1 MKKTNTQVQQ
11 HSTKSGNTISANKE
25 SHIEQ
30 ALTMYKENVSPSE
43 TYFQAI
49 LSQIPEQQKLKEGRA
64 VRSPY
69 RWLAITQ
76 IVTLA
81 AVIIVVLP
89 SYIVPSDDAKMR
101 QNNPYYETD
110 KQIEAFEL
118 LLDEEDSTHSLEG
131 YSL

>member
-1 MKKTNTQVQQ
+1 MKNTNINSQ
-11 HSTKSGNTISANKE
+11 

-76 IVTLA
+76 VLTLSAIIV
-81 AVIIVVLP
+81 AVIP
-89 SYIVPSDDAKMR
+89 AYITQLQDA
-101 QNNPYYETD
+101 QSNPYYETD
-110 KQIEAFEL
+110 KQIEAFEQRI
-118 LLDEEDSTHSLEG
+118 DNEDYQNNLRD

>member
-1 MKKTNTQVQQ
+1 MKQTNSDKQL
-11 HSTKSGNTISANKE
+11 
-25 SHIEQ
+25 HIEE

-76 IVTLA
+76 VVTLSA
-81 AVIIVVLP
+81 IVLAVLP
-89 SYIVPSDDAKMR
+89 AYIMQASDA
-101 QNNPYYETD
+101 QTNPYYETD
-110 KQIEAFEL
+110 KQVDAFERQIN
-118 LLDEEDSTHSLEG
+118 DEDYQNNLRD

>member
-1 MKKTNTQVQQ
+1 MKQINTTPQ
-11 HSTKSGNTISANKE
+11 SN
-25 SHIEQ
+25 IEK

-76 IVTLA
+76 
-81 AVIIVVLP
+81 VITAFAIIFVVIP
-89 SYIVPSDDAKMR
+89 GHVQVPDDAKS
-101 QNNPYYETD
+101 NPYYETD
-110 KQIEAFEL
+110 VQIERFEQQI
-118 LLDEEDSTHSLEG
+118 DNEDYEHNLSDFTL
-131 YSL
+131 

>member
-1 MKKTNTQVQQ
+1 MKHINPNTQ
-11 HSTKSGNTISANKE
+11 
-25 SHIEQ
+25 SHTEPAIEG
-30 ALTMYKENVSPSE
+30 ALAMYKENVSPSE

-76 IVTLA
+76 LVTLA
-81 AVIIVVLP
+81 AIVIAVFP
-89 SYIVPSDDAKMR
+89 SYTTPGDDVKS
-101 QNNPYYETD
+101 NPYYETD
-110 KQIEAFEL
+110 KQIEAFEQQID
-118 LLDEEDSTHSLEG
+118 DEDAAHNLQD

>member
-1 MKKTNTQVQQ
+1 MKQTNPLAQ
-11 HSTKSGNTISANKE
+11 

-76 IVTLA
+76 VATFCAIILA
-81 AVIIVVLP
+81 VLP
-89 SYIVPSDDAKMR
+89 AYVLQSQDAR
-101 QNNPYYETD
+101 GNPYYETD
-110 KQIEAFEL
+110 RQVEAFEKQI
-118 LLDEEDSTHSLEG
+118 DNEDYEINLKD

>member
-1 MKKTNTQVQQ
+1 MKNTNILQQ
-11 HSTKSGNTISANKE
+11 
-25 SHIEQ
+25 SHIED

-76 IVTLA
+76 VVTLSA
-81 AVIIVVLP
+81 IIFAVLP
-89 SYIVPSDDAKMR
+89 TYLTQHSDVDA
-101 QNNPYYETD
+101 NPYYETD
-110 KQIEAFEL
+110 RQVEIFEQQINN
-118 LLDEEDSTHSLEG
+118 EDYQNNLRDSML
-131 YSL
+131 

>member
-1 MKKTNTQVQQ
+1 MKQTNPHTQ
-11 HSTKSGNTISANKE
+11 

-30 ALTMYKENVSPSE
+30 AIETSLTMYKENVSPSE

-76 IVTLA
+76 MVTLA
-81 AVIIVVLP
+81 VVVIAVLP
-89 SYIVPSDDAKMR
+89 TYVIKGGEAQS
-101 QNNPYYETD
+101 NPYYETD
-110 KQIEAFEL
+110 KQIEAFEQQ
-118 LLDEEDSTHSLEG
+118 LDKEDATRNLQD

>member
-1 MKKTNTQVQQ
+1 MKKSNTTQQ
-11 HSTKSGNTISANKE
+11 F
-25 SHIEQ
+25 HIEE

-76 IVTLA
+76 VVTLSA
-81 AVIIVVLP
+81 IIFAVLP
-89 SYIVPSDDAKMR
+89 TFIAEKSAY

-110 KQIEAFEL
+110 QQVEAFEQKI
-118 LLDEEDSTHSLEG
+118 DNEDYEKNLNN
-131 YSL
+131 YRL

>member
-1 MKKTNTQVQQ
+1 MKKTNQTSQS
-11 HSTKSGNTISANKE
+11 HTEPYKE
-25 SHIEQ
+25 KPIER

-69 RWLAITQ
+69 RWLAMTQ
-76 IVTLA
+76 MVTLA
-81 AVIIVVLP
+81 AIVIAVFPGYVTP
-89 SYIVPSDDAKMR
+89 GDDSKS
-101 QNNPYYETD
+101 NPYYETD
-110 KQIEAFEL
+110 KQIEAFERQ
-118 LLDEEDSTHSLEG
+118 LDDEDVTHNLQD

>member
-1 MKKTNTQVQQ
+1 MKNNNPNTQ
-11 HSTKSGNTISANKE
+11 
-25 SHIEQ
+25 SHTEQ
-30 ALTMYKENVSPSE
+30 ATERALIMYKENVSPSE

>member
-1 MKKTNTQVQQ
+1 MKQTNPQTQ
-11 HSTKSGNTISANKE
+11 
-25 SHIEQ
+25 SHIET
-30 ALTMYKENVSPSE
+30 AIEKSLAMYKENVSPSE

-76 IVTLA
+76 MVTLA
-81 AVIIVVLP
+81 AIVIAVLP
-89 SYIVPSDDAKMR
+89 GYVVPTDETRMK

-110 KQIEAFEL
+110 KQIEAFEQQIE
-118 LLDEEDSTHSLEG
+118 DEDSQNNLKD
-131 YSL
+131 YAL

>member
-1 MKKTNTQVQQ
+1 
-11 HSTKSGNTISANKE
+11 
-25 SHIEQ
+25 
-30 ALTMYKENVSPSE
+30 MYKENVSPSE

-76 IVTLA
+76 VVTLSA
-81 AVIIVVLP
+81 IIFAVLP
-89 SYIVPSDDAKMR
+89 TYISQRNDI

-110 KQIEAFEL
+110 RQVESFEQQI
-118 LLDEEDSTHSLEG
+118 DNEDYENNLKD

>member
-1 MKKTNTQVQQ
+1 MEKTNLQTQ
-11 HSTKSGNTISANKE
+11 
-25 SHIEQ
+25 SHIEK
-30 ALTMYKENVSPSE
+30 ALAMYKENVSPSE

-76 IVTLA
+76 VVTLA
-81 AVIIVVLP
+81 AIVIAVLP
-89 SYIVPSDDAKMR
+89 SNVITPDDAR
-101 QNNPYYETD
+101 NNPYYETD
-110 KQIEAFEL
+110 RQIEAFEQKI
-118 LLDEEDSTHSLEG
+118 DAEDSAQSLRD

>member
-1 MKKTNTQVQQ
+1 MKQTNFQTQ
-11 HSTKSGNTISANKE
+11 
-25 SHIEQ
+25 SHIEK

-76 IVTLA
+76 VVTLS
-81 AVIIVVLP
+81 AVILAVLP
-89 SYIVPSDDAKMR
+89 AYIVQS
-101 QNNPYYETD
+101 QNIRSNPYYETD
-110 KQIEAFEL
+110 RQIEAFEKQI
-118 LLDEEDSTHSLEG
+118 DNEDFENNLRD

>member
-1 MKKTNTQVQQ
+1 MKQTN
-11 HSTKSGNTISANKE
+11 NKHNYTVE
-25 SHIEQ
+25 D

-76 IVTLA
+76 MVTVCA
-81 AVIIVVLP
+81 IIIAVLP
-89 SYIVPSDDAKMR
+89 AYLITGESM
-101 QNNPYYETD
+101 NNPYYETD
-110 KQIEAFEL
+110 RQVEAFERA
-118 LLDEEDSTHSLEG
+118 LDDEDYANNLKD

>member
-1 MKKTNTQVQQ
+1 MKQTKFVQQ
-11 HSTKSGNTISANKE
+11 
-25 SHIEQ
+25 SHIED

-76 IVTLA
+76 VVTLSA
-81 AVIIVVLP
+81 IIIAVLP
-89 SYIVPSDDAKMR
+89 SYLTQTQSLVS
-101 QNNPYYETD
+101 NPYYETEQ
-110 KQIEAFEL
+110 QIEAFERQI
-118 LLDEEDSTHSLEG
+118 DKEDYENNLKD
-131 YSL
+131 YVL

>member
-1 MKKTNTQVQQ
+1 MKHNTNLQQ
-11 HSTKSGNTISANKE
+11 
-25 SHIEQ
+25 SHIED

-76 IVTLA
+76 MITLA
-81 AVIIVVLP
+81 AIVIAVFPNYVAP
-89 SYIVPSDDAKMR
+89 TDDAKS
-101 QNNPYYETD
+101 NPYYETD
-110 KQIEAFEL
+110 KQIEAFEQQID
-118 LLDEEDSTHSLEG
+118 DEDVTHNLQD

>member
-1 MKKTNTQVQQ
+1 MKNTNTQQ
-11 HSTKSGNTISANKE
+11 
-25 SHIEQ
+25 SHIEE

-64 VRSPY
+64 IRSPY

-76 IVTLA
+76 VVTLF

-89 SYIVPSDDAKMR
+89 TYVGDTAIS
-101 QNNPYYETD
+101 NNPYYETD
-110 KQIEAFEL
+110 KQVDTFEQKL
-118 LLDEEDSTHSLEG
+118 NNEDYQNNLKDFSL
-131 YSL
+131 

>member
-1 MKKTNTQVQQ
+1 MKQTN
-11 HSTKSGNTISANKE
+11 STSQSHTEKAIEKSLA
-25 SHIEQ
+25 
-30 ALTMYKENVSPSE
+30 MYKENVSPSE

-76 IVTLA
+76 MVTLTA
-81 AVIIVVLP
+81 IIIAVLP
-89 SYIVPSDDAKMR
+89 SYVNQGTPINIV

-110 KQIEAFEL
+110 RQIQQFEKQI
-118 LLDEEDSTHSLEG
+118 DVEDYERNLND